1 MNNYKLTFKVDE
13 FESKK
18 AFTLLSISPKYVYKD
33 GSRTEEHNGYTLTF
47 MSEEGS
53 LLKCHMDTDVRPN
66 FDRFDEYYLTFDNQK
81 TRPYAMNGFVN
92 WTVWIKSVNKV
103 TTKAGGSNEN

>member
-1 MNNYKLTFKVDE
+1 MNNYKIHFKIDE
-13 FESKK
+13 LESKK
-18 AFTLLSISPKYVYKD
+18 PFTLLSIAPKYIYKD
-33 GSRTEEHNGYTLTF
+33 GERTEQHNGYTLTF

-66 FDRFDEYYLTFDNQK
+66 YDRFAEFYLHFDNQK
-81 TRPYAMNGFVN
+81 TRPYVMNGFVN

-103 TTKAGGSNEN
+103 NDKGGINNAN

>member
-1 MNNYKLTFKVDE
+1 MQNYKIKIKVDE
-13 FESKK
+13 SESKK

-33 GSRTEEHNGYTLTF
+33 GERTEQYDGYSLTF

-53 LLKCHMDTDVRPN
+53 LLKCHMDTDVKPN
-66 FDRFDEYYLTFDNQK
+66 FDRFADFYLTFDHKK
-81 TRPYAMNGFVN
+81 TRPYVSNGFVN

-103 TTKAGGSNEN
+103 NDKGGNNNVN

>member
-1 MNNYKLTFKVDE
+1 MNNYKIHFKIDE
-13 FESKK
+13 LESKK
-18 AFTLLSISPKYVYKD
+18 PFTLLSIAPKYIYKD
-33 GSRTEEHNGYTLTF
+33 GERTEQHNGYTLTF

-66 FDRFDEYYLTFDNQK
+66 YDRFDSYYLTFDNLK
-81 TRPYAMNGFVN
+81 TRPYASNGFVN

-103 TTKAGGSNEN
+103 SEKGGNLNVN